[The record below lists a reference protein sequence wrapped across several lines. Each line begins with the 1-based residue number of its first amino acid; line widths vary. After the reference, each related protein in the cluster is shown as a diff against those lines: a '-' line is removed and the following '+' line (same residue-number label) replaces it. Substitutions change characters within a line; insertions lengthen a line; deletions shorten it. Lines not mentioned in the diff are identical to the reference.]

1 MRFRLTIAFV
11 ALCGWGA
18 VSRPARAAD
27 RIELIAPAGTALR
40 VAIDETIAL
49 TRVGQAVHGTLVE
62 PLYAYDRIVLPA
74 GARVAGHVAALED
87 PSRAAR
93 LRNWSNGRFSPNRR
107 VAIVFDTVDRDDGPI
122 ALQALGVDGIVN
134 VKRQVAADVR
144 SRSPGDGDS
153 DSVTDRA
160 KGAVKNRVRDSIASA
175 KERASDALSTI
186 KSPGK
191 MEKVKLFLIEQLPY
205 HRQYLSKGTVYDA
218 KLQAAVSFGT
228 GDAATLADVGT
239 LPAPSSVVRARLAAT
254 IDSASTA
261 RGTKIEAVVLQ
272 PVFSRD
278 GALILPQG
286 TRLTGEVTVAKPA
299 RRLHRN
305 GQLRFLFE
313 SVDMPQRP
321 ATPLLA
327 SLHSIDVSADDRIAV
342 DEEGGAAATNTATR
356 FIAPS
361 LAILALRGGVDHHDH
376 LDPDGDGH
384 IIQSGHPGALGA
396 GGFLG
401 LGMIG
406 AVIGPIWRPVGLAL
420 SAVGVARTTYSNILG
435 KGQEVRFVEDTPI
448 ELQLAPGPSPA
459 P

>member
-1 MRFRLTIAFV
+1 MRFQLTIAFV

-18 VSRPARAAD
+18 ASRPARAAD
-27 RIELIAPAGTALR
+27 RIELIASVGTALR
-40 VAIDETIAL
+40 VTIDETIAL
-49 TRVGQAVHGTLVE
+49 THVGQAVHGTLVE
-62 PLYAYDRIVLPA
+62 PLYAYDRIVLRA
-74 GARVAGHVAALED
+74 GARVVGHVATLEE

-93 LRNWSNGRFSPNRR
+93 LRSWSNGRFSPNRR
-107 VAIVFDTVDRDDGPI
+107 VTVVFDTVVRDDGPI
-122 ALQALGVDGIVN
+122 ALQAEGVDGIVN
-134 VKRQVAADVR
+134 VKRQVAAAR
-144 SRSPGDGDS
+144 SRSPGGGDS
-153 DSVTDRA
+153 DSVTERA
-160 KGAVKNRVRDSIASA
+160 KGAVKSRVRDSIAAA
-175 KERASDALSTI
+175 KERANDALLTI
-186 KSPGK
+186 KGPGK
-191 MEKVKLFLIEQLPY
+191 MEKLKLFLIEQLPY

-218 KLQAAVSFGT
+218 KLQTAVSFGT
-228 GDAATLADVGT
+228 ADAATLADVGT

-327 SLHSIDVSADDRIAV
+327 SLHSIDISADDRIAV
-342 DEEGGAAATNTATR
+342 DEEGGAAATNSATR
-356 FIAPS
+356 FIAPA

-435 KGQEVRFVEDTPI
+435 KGQEARFVENTPI
-448 ELQLAPGPSPA
+448 ELQLAPGPSPT

>member
-1 MRFRLTIAFV
+1 MRLWLTTALV
-11 ALCGWGA
+11 ALCCCGP
-18 VSRPARAAD
+18 VSRRAHAAD
-27 RIELIAPAGTALR
+27 RIELIAPTGTALR
-40 VAIDETIAL
+40 VTIDETIAL
-49 TRVGQAVHGTLVE
+49 TRVGQAIHGALVE
-62 PLYAYDRIVLPA
+62 PLYAYDRVVLPA
-74 GARVAGHVAALED
+74 GARVVGHVAALED

-93 LRNWSNGRFSPNRR
+93 LRSWSSGRFSPSRR
-107 VAIVFDTVDRDDGPI
+107 VTVVFDTIIRSDGPI
-122 ALQALGVDGIVN
+122 ALQALGVDGIMN
-134 VKRQVAADVR
+134 VKRQVAADAR
-144 SRSPGDGDS
+144 SRPAGDGAS
-153 DSVTDRA
+153 ESVTDRA
-160 KGAVKNRVRDSIASA
+160 RGAVKNRVRDSIASTKA
-175 KERASDALSTI
+175 RASDTLSTI
-186 KSPGK
+186 KNPGK
-191 MEKVKLFLIEQLPY
+191 MEKLKLFLIEQLPY

-218 KLQAAVSFGT
+218 KLQGPVSFGAA
-228 GDAATLADVGT
+228 DAVALADAGT
-239 LPAPSSVVRARLAAT
+239 LPAPSSMVRARLATT

-261 RGTKIEAVVLQ
+261 RGTTIEAIVLQ
-272 PVFSRD
+272 PVFSSD

-286 TRLTGEVTVAKPA
+286 TRLAGEVTVAKPA

-313 SVDMPQRP
+313 SVDIPQRP

-327 SLHSIDVSADDRIAV
+327 SLHSIDISADDRIAV
-342 DEEGGAAATNTATR
+342 DEEGGAAATNSATR

-361 LAILALRGGVDHHDH
+361 LAILALRGGVEHHEH

-406 AVIGPIWRPVGLAL
+406 AVIGPIWRPAGIAL
-420 SAVGVARTTYSNILG
+420 SVVGVARTTYSNILG